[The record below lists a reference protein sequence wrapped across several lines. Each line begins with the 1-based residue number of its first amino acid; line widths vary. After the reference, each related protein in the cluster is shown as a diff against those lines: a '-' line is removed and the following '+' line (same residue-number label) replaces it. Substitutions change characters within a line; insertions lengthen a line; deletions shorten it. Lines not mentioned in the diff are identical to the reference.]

1 MRFKTLAL
9 KTEGNIADN
18 RQVLKIWENCITE
31 LYNQPNQPEK
41 LEVKPKQEVDADEKG
56 LYILYSEV
64 EKAVKE
70 TRDKN
75 ATGDDDDVP
84 GDVLKLLGEDGLRK
98 MTQQTNSMESGP
110 RISLKFQ

>member
-31 LYNQPNQPEK
+31 LYNQPEK

-56 LYILYSEV
+56 LYILHSEV

-75 ATGDDDDVP
+75 ATGDDDVP

-98 MTQQTNSMESGP
+98 MTQQINIMESGP